1 MSSQGSQRGR
11 VNLSPSAM
19 PSMMRPMKAVKP
31 FTLKGSP
38 TRKSPVCSPTPI
50 AIGHRNS
57 PERKSPISPSF
68 KVEKPRAVRSNGSPS
83 LRRAGSL
90 EAIYNSYLSGKWPT
104 PEVLSSHFMVDQ
116 TTQTPDDWEINN
128 QQKTKKKKKSHG
140 RSASFGQGDHVA
152 NAKNIHYIKHRL
164 QKTKEGSRQNGKQSP
179 VPGNHQALSST
190 APAALQGLQR
200 ASKPQGIPNHIPKSS
215 NLSRYQRNSVEG
227 LNTEIEKL
235 VLHNRE
241 EELDRVCSPD
251 TLISIL
257 SQFAYDIPDGHKAPC
272 PELVNRGSSTRSID
286 TQTPGTGNL
295 SDNSS
300 GSRSHSVSPAIPIIP
315 GHMDSSRPS
324 SESSPRRPSSDSSPR
339 RPSSE
344 YSPREMEKVEGCES
358 PDSLQKKISSPGPNN
373 SYLFVREPP
382 DGCEKVKVIDED
394 TKSHPIIKEP
404 LLYCPIKPSQFILK
418 PSVDSAF
425 CPLRKMYTPEV
436 TIKSQG
442 TQSTQ
447 TSTSVSQ

>member
-1 MSSQGSQRGR
+1 MSSQSSQRGR
-11 VNLSPSAM
+11 GVSSNLSPSAM
-19 PSMMRPMKAVKP
+19 PSSMMRPMKAVKP

-38 TRKSPVCSPTPI
+38 TRKSPVCSPTPN

-68 KVEKPRAVRSNGSPS
+68 KVEKPRAVRSGGSPS
-83 LRRAGSL
+83 LRRTGSL
-90 EAIYNSYLSGKWPT
+90 ETIYNSYLNGKWPS
-104 PEVLSSHFMVDQ
+104 PEVFSHFMKDE
-116 TTQTPDDWEINN
+116 TTQTPDDWEIQS
-128 QQKTKKKKKSHG
+128 QQKKKKKKSHG

-164 QKTKEGSRQNGKQSP
+164 QKTKEGSRQNGGKQSP

-190 APAALQGLQR
+190 APASLQGLR
-200 ASKPQGIPNHIPKSS
+200 ASKPQGIPNHIPKTNS
-215 NLSRYQRNSVEG
+215 LSRYQRNSVEG

-235 VLHNRE
+235 VLHSRE

-251 TLISIL
+251 TLMSIL
-257 SQFAYDIPDGHKAPC
+257 SQFTHDIPDGHKAPC
-272 PELVNRGSSTRSID
+272 PDLINRGSSTRSVD
-286 TQTPGTGNL
+286 TQTPGNL

-300 GSRSHSVSPAIPIIP
+300 GSRSHSVSPAIPIMP
-315 GHMDSSRPS
+315 GHVDTSRPS
-324 SESSPRRPSSDSSPR
+324 SDSSPRRPSSDSSPR
-339 RPSSE
+339 RPSSD
-344 YSPREMEKVEGCES
+344 YSTREMEKVEGCES

-394 TKSHPIIKEP
+394 TRSHPVIKEP

-425 CPLRKMYTPEV
+425 CPLRKIYTPEV
-436 TIKSQG
+436 IKSQG

-447 TSTSVSQ
+447 TSTSVGQ

>member
-1 MSSQGSQRGR
+1 MSSQSSQRSR

-19 PSMMRPMKAVKP
+19 PSSMVGPMKAVQP

-38 TRKSPVCSPTPI
+38 TRKSPVCSPTPN
-50 AIGHRNS
+50 AISHRNS

-68 KVEKPRAVRSNGSPS
+68 KVEKPRAVRSSGSPS

-90 EAIYNSYLSGKWPT
+90 EAIYNSYLSGKWPS
-104 PEVLSSHFMVDQ
+104 PEVFSHFMVDK
-116 TTQTPDDWEINN
+116 TTQTPDDWELQS
-128 QQKTKKKKKSHG
+128 QQKARKKKKGHG
-140 RSASFGQGDHVA
+140 RSASFGQGDHAA
-152 NAKNIHYIKHRL
+152 NAKTIHYIKHRL

-190 APAALQGLQR
+190 APAALQGLR
-200 ASKPQGIPNHIPKSS
+200 VSKPQGIPNHIPKSS

-235 VLHNRE
+235 VLNSRE
-241 EELDRVCSPD
+241 EELDR
-251 TLISIL
+251 
-257 SQFAYDIPDGHKAPC
+257 SQFTYDIPDGHKAPC
-272 PELVNRGSSTRSID
+272 PDVVNRGSSTRSID
-286 TQTPGTGNL
+286 TQTPGNL

-300 GSRSHSVSPAIPIIP
+300 GGSRSHSVSPAIPIIP

-324 SESSPRRPSSDSSPR
+324 SESSPRRPSNESSPR
-339 RPSSE
+339 RPSCD
-344 YSPREMEKVEGCES
+344 YSPREMEKVDGCES

-394 TKSHPIIKEP
+394 TKTHPAIKEP

-425 CPLRKMYTPEV
+425 CPLRKLYTPEV
-436 TIKSQG
+436 MKSQG

-447 TSTSVSQ
+447 TSTSVTQ

>member
-1 MSSQGSQRGR
+1 MSSQGAQRGR

-19 PSMMRPMKAVKP
+19 PSSMRPMKAVKP

-38 TRKSPVCSPTPI
+38 TRKSPVPSPTPS

-68 KVEKPRAVRSNGSPS
+68 KVEKPRAVRSSGSPS

-90 EAIYNSYLSGKWPT
+90 EAICRIDTYLNGKWPS
-104 PEVLSSHFMVDQ
+104 PHFMVDQ
-116 TTQTPDDWEINN
+116 TTQTPDDWEIH
-128 QQKTKKKKKSHG
+128 QQKRKKKKSHG

-164 QKTKEGSRQNGKQSP
+164 QKTKEGSKQIGGKQSP
-179 VPGNHQALSST
+179 IPGNHQALSST
-190 APAALQGLQR
+190 APAALQGLR
-200 ASKPQGIPNHIPKSS
+200 VSKPQGIPNHIPKSNS
-215 NLSRYQRNSVEG
+215 LSRYQRNSVEG

-235 VLHNRE
+235 VLNSRE
-241 EELDRVCSPD
+241 EDLDR
-251 TLISIL
+251 
-257 SQFAYDIPDGHKAPC
+257 SQFGYEIPDGHKAPC
-272 PELVNRGSSTRSID
+272 PDLVNRGSSTRSVD
-286 TQTPGTGNL
+286 TQTPGNL

-339 RPSSE
+339 RPSSD
-344 YSPREMEKVEGCES
+344 YSPREMEKVDGCES

-382 DGCEKVKVIDED
+382 DGCEKVKVIEED
-394 TKSHPIIKEP
+394 GKSHPAIKEP

-425 CPLRKMYTPEV
+425 CPLRKIYTPEV
-436 TIKSQG
+436 IKSQG